1 MNQDI
6 AGGAYALTVALP
18 GLEWLDTAMVA
29 VEEVEEEGQPAA
41 VAAVDLKPAWVIP
54 KLPSIQSILPESIG
68 IST

>member
-1 MNQDI
+1 MI
-6 AGGAYALTVALP
+6 V
-18 GLEWLDTAMVA
+18 

-54 KLPSIQSILPESIG
+54 KLPLIQSILPESIG